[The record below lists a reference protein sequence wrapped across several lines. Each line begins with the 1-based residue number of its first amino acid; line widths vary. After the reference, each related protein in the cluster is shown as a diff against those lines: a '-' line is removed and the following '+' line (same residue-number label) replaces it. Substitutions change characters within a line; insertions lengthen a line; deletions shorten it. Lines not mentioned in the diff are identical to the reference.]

1 MNTFDKLAALSKES
15 LEDFRPKDE
24 SKWAY
29 SYAKD
34 SENWA
39 IEDSKEGALEE
50 GMAVATETGYDHV
63 YLAPAAVPA
72 VPEICG
78 SSIVDLLVDASC
90 EYMPEEAQFLDGVTS
105 AQEEELSAL
114 VNNVILSWIKKH
126 DLYPKWY
133 QVDMDKIEEVE
144 VPEEK

>member
-15 LEDFRPKDE
+15 MEDIIPKD
-24 SKWAY
+24 SGKWAY
-29 SYAKD
+29 AFNKD
-34 SENWA
+34 SESWT
-39 IEDSKEGALEE
+39 IEDSKESALEE
-50 GMAVATETGYDHV
+50 GKACAEDSGYDHV